1 MSYGSSTD
9 SNKEAITTSLPVI
22 SPRRETL
29 QKSNT
34 QHTQNVVTQSSQ
46 STAYSQDYDT
56 IPNSDF
62 ILVYHE
68 DYAHYILSDY
78 CLPVS
83 KAMDTS
89 SPNTCRFG
97 RSCVVHKCK
106 IHTKGDAE
114 PTISPTVFSRPAS
127 MCKDN
132 FIFSMFDVR
141 YIRCFAE
148 NCKNKS
154 TKEAKVFHH
163 GCYMNFLFSDDN
175 IDLDLIAIFPS
186 DNVVIDY
193 VNQRVGRTVTIPL
206 DGRIILPSCGRQCH
220 KNILKKI
227 TSLNK
232 SKKTDLKS
240 DGTSKLQW
248 DKDGSSSQ
256 RSSIQVLVD
265 WITTEE
271 NASSYFG
278 GKNKKGKTTGSRKET
293 HHFEITKVIQKENGE
308 YFINF
313 SYFNAY
319 IHPSPYKNI

>member
-1 MSYGSSTD
+1 MNNST
-9 SNKEAITTSLPVI
+9 STVTNTEAIPISLPVI

-34 QHTQNVVTQSSQ
+34 QHSQNIITQSSQ
-46 STAYSQDYDT
+46 SHAYSQDYDV
-56 IPNSDF
+56 IPNHDF
-62 ILVYHE
+62 VLVYHE
-68 DYAHYILSDY
+68 DYAHYVLSEY
-78 CLPVS
+78 CLPVTT
-83 KAMDTS
+83 AMDIS
-89 SPNTCRFG
+89 LPNTCRFG
-97 RSCVVHKCK
+97 RNCVVHKCK
-106 IHTKGDAE
+106 VHTKGDKE
-114 PTISPTVFSRPAS
+114 PTISPTVFSRPATMS
-127 MCKDN
+127 KET
-132 FIFSMFDVR
+132 FTFSMFDVR

-175 IDLDLIAIFPS
+175 IDLDLIPIFPS

-193 VNQRVGRTVTIPL
+193 VNKRVGKILTVPL

-220 KNILKKI
+220 KNIIKKI
-227 TSLNK
+227 ASLNK
-232 SKKTDLKS
+232 TKKIDLKS
-240 DGTSKLQW
+240 DGRSKLQW

-278 GKNKKGKTTGSRKET
+278 GKNKKGKTNGSRKET
-293 HHFEITKVIQKENGE
+293 HHFEITNKIKNENGE
-308 YFINF
+308 YFI
-313 SYFNAY
+313 YITYIYGY
-319 IHPSPYKNI
+319 IHPSPHTNL